1 MMDSLRN
8 AAKGTVAKI
17 LLGILVLSFA
27 IWGIQDIFRGF
38 QAKDL
43 ATVGER
49 ALSSEEF
56 RIQLNQAMQR
66 MSQQSGQQ
74 VTLEDARKF
83 GLPQQIL
90 DRMIAL
96 AAIDSLG
103 EKLGLNI
110 SSQAVKQEI
119 EANPAF
125 HNDKGQFDPQRL
137 LAILRQNGL
146 TEAGFIA
153 SEQQS
158 RLRNAIAGVASNNP
172 VLPKTLLE
180 AMLRYREETRD
191 ARYFTFSVN
200 ESDVPPPSDADLK
213 KQYEATPAAYTAPEF
228 RSIVVMKVEPAD
240 LAQKLQATDAEV
252 QEFYASHLQDYFT
265 PEKRTIIQVS
275 FPDVAKA
282 EAARARIDNGDDIVA
297 IAKEMGMKEAD
308 ITFTDWTQD
317 KFLDP
322 AIGAAAFALAQGA
335 VSAPVKG
342 TLNTALLKAVA
353 VTPEKQATL
362 EEVKDKVGATVQ
374 LERARDEIQSVFDA
388 VEDAR
393 AQQTKFEDIAT
404 KAGIPVLVIPAINAE
419 GRDPAGAEIS
429 IPGKQEVLKAV
440 FASDAGVEN
449 DAISYNDGYLWYEVR
464 GVTPSVVRPF
474 DEVKDAVRA
483 DYAASKL
490 RTLASDKA
498 KAMVEAAAG
507 NSKLETLAA
516 QHNAEIKTKTALKR
530 NQVSE
535 DFDGIATMAL
545 FASPASALTWALE
558 GDGKSARIIEVGKS
572 TVPPFSAVSVA
583 TNDLINNV
591 KPGLSQDLE
600 GIYLKSVRKGTQ
612 VTINEEL
619 WRQISSVST
628 SP

>member
-275 FPDVAKA
+275 FPDVDGH
-282 EAARARIDNGDDIVA
+282 EGSRHHLHR
-297 IAKEMGMKEAD
+297 
-308 ITFTDWTQD
+308 
-317 KFLDP
+317 LDP
-322 AIGAAAFALAQGA
+322 GQVPRPGHRRGGVCTCPGRRVCSGQRHTQHRASQGCC
-335 VSAPVKG
+335 
-342 TLNTALLKAVA
+342 
-353 VTPEKQATL
+353 
-362 EEVKDKVGATVQ
+362 
-374 LERARDEIQSVFDA
+374 R
-388 VEDAR
+388 
-393 AQQTKFEDIAT
+393 
-404 KAGIPVLVIPAINAE
+404 
-419 GRDPAGAEIS
+419 
-429 IPGKQEVLKAV
+429 
-440 FASDAGVEN
+440 DAG
-449 DAISYNDGYLWYEVR
+449 
-464 GVTPSVVRPF
+464 
-474 DEVKDAVRA
+474 
-483 DYAASKL
+483 
-490 RTLASDKA
+490 
-498 KAMVEAAAG
+498 
-507 NSKLETLAA
+507 
-516 QHNAEIKTKTALKR
+516 KTGHA
-530 NQVSE
+530 
-535 DFDGIATMAL
+535 
-545 FASPASALTWALE
+545 
-558 GDGKSARIIEVGKS
+558 
-572 TVPPFSAVSVA
+572 
-583 TNDLINNV
+583 
-591 KPGLSQDLE
+591 
-600 GIYLKSVRKGTQ
+600 
-612 VTINEEL
+612 
-619 WRQISSVST
+619 
-628 SP
+628 